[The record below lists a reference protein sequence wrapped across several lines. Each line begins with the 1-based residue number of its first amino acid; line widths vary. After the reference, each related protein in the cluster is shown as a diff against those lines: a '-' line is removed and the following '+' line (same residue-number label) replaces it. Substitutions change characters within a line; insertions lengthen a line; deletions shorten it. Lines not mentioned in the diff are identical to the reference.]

1 MAKKTRRASAA
12 EPPAVSSRGGCLIA
26 STRGIRARHRH
37 LLRDLSRLLPHG
49 QPHSKVDTDEAGLG
63 GMPALCEDN
72 GCSTSLLLDA
82 RDPRRLYMWVAGCP
96 DGPTTMFR
104 VLNIHT
110 VAELKLEA
118 RRVFGARN
126 IVVFDEGFN
135 TTADLRVTR
144 AILARTFSVPRH
156 RGADP
161 RSTSA
166 ASSVGG
172 AQAARHLI
180 SFSWLDGS
188 IWLRVYRVQGHVDG
202 SGALDVEE
210 IGPRLVLS
218 PIRIIASGFGGAILH
233 SS

>member
-1 MAKKTRRASAA
+1 MTEEPAA
-12 EPPAVSSRGGCLIA
+12 SSRSGCLIA

-37 LLRDLSRLLPHG
+37 LLRDLTRLLPHSK
-49 QPHSKVDTDEAGLG
+49 PHSKVDTDEAGLD

-96 DGPTTMFR
+96 DGPTSMFR

-135 TTADLRVTR
+135 RTADRRVMR
-144 AILARTFSVPRH
+144 AILARTFSVPRP
-156 RGADP
+156 GFADP
-161 RSTSA
+161 RLTIAPSA
-166 ASSVGG
+166 AGG
-172 AQAARHLI
+172 LQAARHLI

-188 IWLRVYRVQGHVDG
+188 IWLRVYRIQGHIDG

-218 PIRIIASGFGGAILH
+218 PIRIIASGFAGAILH